1 MLIVLLYLK
10 NAWFANDRFI
20 EFEKQ
25 SIKHEHKTI
34 IIKMGNTTT
43 EASL

>member
-1 MLIVLLYLK
+1 LK
-10 NAWFANDRFI
+10 NAWFAKDGFI

-34 IIKMGNTTT
+34 IIKVGKTTT